1 MNVTNYPSAE
11 DLAHGLEKAKK
22 VSTGWQACC
31 PAHDDKRPS
40 LSINENPIPNAGPLV
55 HCHTGCEQPD
65 VIEALRSRGLWP
77 ERNAN
82 GASANLPG
90 NKKTT
95 YKYHHANGDVAYE
108 IHRLDF
114 PGGGKTFWQT
124 HNGLKEAYPA
134 PRPIYNL
141 PAIVERKDAPA
152 LIAEGEK
159 AAIRGASLFPDYVVT
174 TSSGGSKSAKGADW
188 TPLKDRQITIWPDN
202 DSDGRKYADKVAR
215 HVTKAGAKSVRIVQL
230 PEGKLKKKW
239 DLANTIPPDVDV
251 NDLLADAEQWPKPG
265 MDANLI
271 PADKGNEL
279 ELADSLINAYT
290 GKYAY
295 RVGGRWYG
303 RDGSLWTLDNENL
316 LIRKQLRQ
324 DCRAAEFKRAGT
336 VTSMLS
342 VLAPDLICD
351 KWDENPEVCGLP
363 GGNVIDLRTGKAR
376 PAGTDEY
383 VTRRLGSDPDF
394 NNPPMAWI
402 NTLNECLP
410 DEETVEYFKAYA
422 GYCLTGYIREQ
433 NFIFAWG
440 TGGNGKT
447 TIFGTLSKALGEY
460 FTGLPSSVATVRKHE
475 GHPEAIARL
484 DGARLAIL
492 GELPSGAKWNEVW
505 LKQITGGDTIT
516 ARLMN
521 KGSFDFNPECKLITS
536 GNQKPRLSTVDA
548 AIKRRLVMMPF
559 LKKFD
564 DEENP
569 NNKNLSENLADE
581 LPQIVAWTIEGAMDY
596 LENGLPEI
604 PASIRGASDDYLEE
618 QDAFS
623 DWFNEC
629 IVTAKGGFLSNTQAR
644 DSYNRYNNTTVSGQF
659 VSKIND
665 YIKQHVQTAT
675 NGKHNG
681 QRGLD
686 GVGLKAD
693 SRHEDT

>member
-1 MNVTNYPSAE
+1 MNVTNYLSAE
-11 DLAHGLEKAKK
+11 DLASGLEKSRKQGK
-22 VSTGWQACC
+22 GWQACC
-31 PAHDDKRPS
+31 PAHEDHNPS
-40 LSINENPIPNAGPLV
+40 LSINDGKNGIPVAFCHAGCP
-55 HCHTGCEQPD
+55 QD
-65 VIEALRSRGLWP
+65 AVIDAFRSRGLWP
-77 ERNAN
+77 ERNEN
-82 GASANLPG
+82 GASYTPQAR
-90 NKKTT
+90 KTI
-95 YKYHHANGDVAYE
+95 YKYHHANGELAFTVERTDKPDGTKE
-108 IHRLDF
+108 IRPRLLS
-114 PGGGKTFWQT
+114 GKSRW
-124 HNGLKEAYPA
+124 YPA
-134 PRPIYNL
+134 PRPLYRL
-141 PAIVERKDAPA
+141 PELLKRNDAPV
-152 LIAEGEK
+152 LIVEGEK
-159 AAIRGASLFPDYVVT
+159 TECVAASLFREYVVIT
-174 TSSGGSKSAKGADW
+174 TAGGSSHHHKSNYQ
-188 TPLKDRQITIWPDN
+188 PLQGRNIVIWPDN
-202 DSDGRKYADKVAR
+202 DKSGRDYAADVAR
-215 HVTKAGAKSVRIVQL
+215 HVTKAGAHSVRIVQL
-230 PEGKLKKKW
+230 PEGKLKEGW
-239 DLANTIPPDVDV
+239 DLADPIPQDMDV
-251 NDLLADAEQWPKPG
+251 NDLLANAEQWPKPG

-351 KWDENPEVCGLP
+351 KWDDNPEVCGLP
-363 GGNVIDLRTGKAR
+363 GGNVIDLRTGETR
-376 PAGTDEY
+376 QAGADEY

-394 NNPPMAWI
+394 NNPPITWI

-410 DEETVEYFKAYA
+410 DEPTVEYFKAYA

-484 DGARLAIL
+484 DGARLAVL
-492 GELPSGAKWNEVW
+492 GDLPSGAKWNEAW

-536 GNQKPRLSTVDA
+536 GNQKPRLSTVDN
-548 AIKRRLVMMPF
+548 AIRRRLVMMPF
-559 LKKFD
+559 LKTFD
-564 DEENP
+564 DEENR

-581 LPQIVAWTIEGAMDY
+581 LPQIVAWAIEGAMDY

-604 PASIRGASDDYLEE
+604 PDSIRDASDDYMEE
-618 QDAFS
+618 QDTFS

-629 IVTAKGGFLSNTQAR
+629 IVEAKGGFLSNTQAR
-644 DSYNRYNNTTVSGQF
+644 NSYNHYNNTTVSGQF

-681 QRGLD
+681 LRGLN

-693 SRHEDT
+693 SRYEDT